1 MGGTVFN
8 QGLSTNDRKRL
19 LSISKVVVKEFT
31 QGDWQTLGAHAS
43 ALDMVNGH
51 PRLLRALSFGDED
64 YEGCAYTVLNNIVE
78 RDLDNLAIIEEFVG
92 ERYELEGVNVST
104 APSKSRPVIF
114 QPSVFELP
122 DSGVERDLVA
132 VMCPFTSAMEPV
144 FHAIND
150 ACTKTGF
157 RAQRAKDIWDHSVL
171 IQDIFSLIF
180 RSHIVVCDFTAKNP
194 NVFYEAG
201 IAHTLGK
208 HVIPITQS
216 ADDVPFDLRHHRFL
230 PYLNN
235 NEGRS
240 NLADDLAK
248 RFTKLR

>member
-1 MGGTVFN
+1 MFN

-19 LSISKVVVKEFT
+19 LSIAKVIVKEFT
-31 QGDWQTLGAHAS
+31 HGDWQTLGAHTAS
-43 ALDMVNGH
+43 LDTVTGH
-51 PRLLRALSFGDED
+51 PRLLRSLSFGDED
-64 YEGCAYTVLNNIVE
+64 YEGCAHTVLNTIVE
-78 RDLDNLAIIEEFVG
+78 RDIDNLAIIEEFVG
-92 ERYELEGVNVST
+92 DRYEIEGINVST

-114 QPSVFELP
+114 HPSVFELP
-122 DSGVERDLVA
+122 DSGLERDLVA

-144 FHAIND
+144 FEAIND
-150 ACTKTGF
+150 ACIKTGF

-180 RSHIVVCDFTAKNP
+180 RSHIVVCDFTGKNP

-240 NLADDLAK
+240 DLGSELAK
-248 RFTKLR
+248 RFAKLR

>member
-1 MGGTVFN
+1 MFR
-8 QGLSTNDRKRL
+8 QGLDESERKRL
-19 LSISKVVVKEFT
+19 LLIAKKIVAEFT
-31 QGDWQTLGAHAS
+31 IGDWRTLGAHTDT
-43 ALDMVNGH
+43 LDMVTNH
-51 PRLLRALSFGDED
+51 PRLIRSLDFGDDD
-64 YEGCAYTVLNNIVE
+64 YEGEAHVMLNNIVK
-78 RDLDNLAIIEEFVG
+78 RDAANLDIIERFVA
-92 ERYELEGVNVST
+92 ERYGTDGENVST
-104 APSKSRPVIF
+104 APSKSRSVIF

-122 DSGVERDLVA
+122 DSSVERDLVA

-144 FHAIND
+144 FQTVNN
-150 ACTKTGF
+150 ACISTGF

-180 RSHIVVCDFTAKNP
+180 RSHIVVCDFTGKNP

-230 PYLNN
+230 SYLNN

-240 NLADDLAK
+240 DLGNELAK
-248 RFTKLR
+248 RFAKLR